1 MHPGHG
7 DTLSQEP
14 AQRTGTLTKGSA
26 SLERVRVWTL
36 KDTAALSP
44 ALQGKQTSSLDAER
58 PQAGSQERKPATG
71 DPPDVSC
78 PMIFTTAS
86 PASLAH
92 GPPTEF
98 ISLVE
103 WSCCCPLT
111 TPHVLLTPHAG
122 ASSSTSSPPYY
133 AQSPPPGSNL
143 SNYLWPQPPTF
154 ELSFFIH
161 RVE

>member
-26 SLERVRVWTL
+26 SLERVQVWTL

-92 GPPTEF
+92 SPPTEF
-98 ISLVE
+98 IIASRM
-103 WSCCCPLT
+103 
-111 TPHVLLTPHAG
+111 VLLLSPDHTTRSPD
-122 ASSSTSSPPYY
+122 STCRCLFLHLLSPLLCPE
-133 AQSPPPGSNL
+133 SPTWLKSFQL
-143 SNYLWPQPPTF
+143 SLATTTH
-154 ELSFFIH
+154 I
-161 RVE
+161 